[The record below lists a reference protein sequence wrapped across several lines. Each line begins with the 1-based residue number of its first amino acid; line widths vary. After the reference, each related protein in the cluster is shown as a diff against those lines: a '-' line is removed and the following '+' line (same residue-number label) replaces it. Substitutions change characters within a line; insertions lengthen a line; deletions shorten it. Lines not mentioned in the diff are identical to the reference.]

1 MNNSLVVF
9 NPCGIEVSRALLV
22 VALRAHDHDEP
33 LREFPNTR
41 EGHQAVLRFLERSG
55 RSVRVA
61 LESTGL
67 YGLDLALHQ
76 AGVAVMVANPRAVR
90 HFAQALLQRSK
101 NDQLDAEV
109 LREFA
114 ARMPFQAWRPPS
126 AAALKLVAVA
136 RRLEALTD
144 MMAAEKNRRHAA
156 SLSEALPVIIRRD
169 IQRSIQ
175 TQQRAIDRLTRA
187 AQEFILTDPE
197 LARRYELLLSIPG
210 FGATSAVHTLAEL
223 TLLPADMDVRQ
234 WVAYAGLDPREYTSG
249 TSVHKKVRISKAG
262 NKHLRRAL
270 YMPALVAVQH
280 QPQVRAFYE
289 HLLARGKTKMQA
301 LVATMRKLLHAIYG
315 MFKHDQLF
323 DGQKVYTSTSPR
335 WLPPCRTRRSYA
347 LKPKLPFTTKR
358 ESTSY
363 PPLTLG
369 SLGIW
374 LPSGPGVESPRVIGS
389 AAPCAL

>member
-1 MNNSLVVF
+1 MNNPSVAF
-9 NPCGIEVSRALLV
+9 DPCGIEVSQLTLV
-22 VALRAHDHDEP
+22 VALRGHEHDEP

-41 EGHQAVLRFLERSG
+41 EGHQALLRLLERSA
-55 RSVRVA
+55 RPVRVA

-67 YGLDLALHQ
+67 YGLDLALTLHQ

-101 NDQLDAEV
+101 NDQRDAEV

-114 ARMPFQAWRPPS
+114 ARMPFQAWHPPS

-144 MMAAEKNRRHAA
+144 MMAAEKNRAHAV
-156 SLSEALPVIIRRD
+156 SLSEALPALIRRD

-187 AQEFILTDPE
+187 AQEFILADRE
-197 LARRYELLLSIPG
+197 MARRYELLLSIPG

-223 TLLPADMDVRQ
+223 TLLPAGMDVRQ

-270 YMPALVAVQH
+270 YMPALVAVRH
-280 QPQVRAFYE
+280 DPHVRAYYE

-323 DGQKVYTSTSPR
+323 DGQKVYNLTSP
-335 WLPPCRTRRSYA
+335 A
-347 LKPKLPFTTKR
+347 LVP
-358 ESTSY
+358 
-363 PPLTLG
+363 
-369 SLGIW
+369 
-374 LPSGPGVESPRVIGS
+374 
-389 AAPCAL
+389 ALSDSEVVCSQT

>member
-1 MNNSLVVF
+1 MNNSFLAF
-9 NPCGIEVSRALLV
+9 DACGIEVSSDLLV
-22 VALRAHDHDEP
+22 VALRHQDHDEP
-33 LREFPNTR
+33 LREFPNTAA
-41 EGHQAVLRFLERSG
+41 GHQALLRLLAGAARP
-55 RSVRVA
+55 VRVC

-67 YGLDLALHQ
+67 YGLDLALALHQ

-101 NDQLDAEV
+101 NDQLDATV
-109 LREFA
+109 LCEFA
-114 ARMPFQAWRPPS
+114 ARMPFVAWRPPS

-156 SLSEALPVIIRRD
+156 SLSQALPPLIRRD
-169 IQRSIQ
+169 IERSIQ

-187 AQEFILTDPE
+187 AQEFLLSEPS

-210 FGATSAVHTLAEL
+210 FGPTSALHTLAEL

-270 YMPALVAVQH
+270 YMPALVASVREPH
-280 QPQVRAFYE
+280 LRAFYE
-289 HLLARGKTKMQA
+289 HLLARSKTKMQA

-315 MFKHDQLF
+315 MFKHDQPF
-323 DGQKVYTSTSPR
+323 DGAKAYAALNAELSPV
-335 WLPPCRTRRSYA
+335 LANS
-347 LKPKLPFTTKR
+347 
-358 ESTSY
+358 EV
-363 PPLTLG
+363 G
-369 SLGIW
+369 
-374 LPSGPGVESPRVIGS
+374 
-389 AAPCAL
+389 

>member
-1 MNNSLVVF
+1 MNNSIVVF
-9 NPCGIEVSRALLV
+9 NPCGIEVSQLTLV

-41 EGHQAVLRFLERSG
+41 EGHQAVRRFLERSV
-55 RSVRVA
+55 RPVRVA

-67 YGLDLALHQ
+67 YGLDLALTLHQ

-101 NDQLDAEV
+101 NDQLDAAV
-109 LREFA
+109 LCEFA

-144 MMAAEKNRRHAA
+144 MMAAEKNRGHAA
-156 SLSEALPVIIRRD
+156 SLSEALPVVIRRD

-187 AQEFILTDPE
+187 AQEFIADDRE

-210 FGATSAVHTLAEL
+210 FGATSALHTLAEL
-223 TLLPADMDVRQ
+223 TLLPADLDVRQ
-234 WVAYAGLDPREYTSG
+234 WVAYAGLDPREYSSG

-280 QPQVRAFYE
+280 QPQVRAFYD

-323 DGQKVYTSTSPR
+323 NGQKLYTLTSP
-335 WLPPCRTRRSYA
+335 A
-347 LKPKLPFTTKR
+347 L
-358 ESTSY
+358 
-363 PPLTLG
+363 
-369 SLGIW
+369 
-374 LPSGPGVESPRVIGS
+374 
-389 AAPCAL
+389 APALSNSEVACSQT

>member
-1 MNNSLVVF
+1 MSNSVAAF
-9 NPCGIEVSRALLV
+9 NPCGIEVSQLTLV
-22 VALRAHDHDEP
+22 VALRDHDHNEP

-41 EGHQAVLRFLERSG
+41 EGHQALRRFLERG
-55 RSVRVA
+55 TRPVRVA

-67 YGLDLALHQ
+67 YGLDLALTLHQ

-101 NDQLDAEV
+101 NDHLDAAV
-109 LREFA
+109 LQEFA
-114 ARMPFQAWRPPS
+114 ARMPFVAWRPPS
-126 AAALKLVAVA
+126 VAARKLVAVA

-144 MMAAEKNRRHAA
+144 MLAAEKNRLHAA
-156 SLSEALPVIIRRD
+156 SLSTAIPAIIRRD
-169 IQRSIQ
+169 LQRSIQ
-175 TQQRAIDRLTRA
+175 TQQRAIARLTRA
-187 AQEFILTDPE
+187 AQAFVLADPE

-223 TLLPADMDVRQ
+223 TLLPADLDVRQ
-234 WVAYAGLDPREYTSG
+234 WVAYAGLDPREYSSG

-270 YMPALVAVQH
+270 YMPALVAVRR

-301 LVATMRKLLHAIYG
+301 LVATMRKLLHAIFG

-323 DGQKVYTSTSPR
+323 DGQKRYASTSAP
-335 WLPPCRTRRSYA
+335 LAPP
-347 LKPKLPFTTKR
+347 
-358 ESTSY
+358 
-363 PPLTLG
+363 
-369 SLGIW
+369 
-374 LPSGPGVESPRVIGS
+374 PSHSEVV
-389 AAPCAL
+389 CAQT

>member
-1 MNNSLVVF
+1 
-9 NPCGIEVSRALLV
+9 LL
-22 VALRAHDHDEP
+22 VALRGHDHDEP

-41 EGHQAVLRFLERSG
+41 EGHQAVLRFLARCA
-55 RSVRVA
+55 RPVRVA
-61 LESTGL
+61 MESTGL
-67 YGLDLALHQ
+67 YGLDLALTLHQ

-101 NDQLDAEV
+101 NDQLDAAV

-144 MMAAEKNRRHAA
+144 MMAAEKNRAHAA
-156 SLSEALPVIIRRD
+156 SLSAALPAVIRHD

-187 AQEFILTDPE
+187 AQVFILADPG
-197 LARRYELLLSIPG
+197 LKRRYELLLSIPG
-210 FGATSAVHTLAEL
+210 FGPTSALHTLAEL
-223 TLLPADMDVRQ
+223 TLLPASMDVRQ

-280 QPQVRAFYE
+280 QPQVRAFYA
-289 HLLARGKTKMQA
+289 HLLARGKTKRQA

-323 DGQKVYTSTSPR
+323 DGEKVY
-335 WLPPCRTRRSYA
+335 A
-347 LKPKLPFTTKR
+347 LT
-358 ESTSY
+358 
-363 PPLTLG
+363 
-369 SLGIW
+369 
-374 LPSGPGVESPRVIGS
+374 S
-389 AAPCAL
+389 AALAPALANSEVPCAQT